1 MPPHNHS
8 PLATNGLFGVIRAAV
23 GQNANRIIRAAV
35 GQNANRIKKEELCWE
50 GRVETEK
57 ESKKTGGRE
66 ECLAVKSSGKKC
78 GRQWI

>member
-8 PLATNGLFGVIRAAV
+8 PLATNGLFGV
-23 GQNANRIIRAAV
+23 IRAAV